1 MIEKYIV
8 YDADGKYMG
17 EAPIMEQAVGAAR
30 KMAAR
35 DDAYYDV
42 ERIRITDKDSMI
54 RRVRYHP
61 DGTVEQLWKQGD
73 PERREPFGE
82 RTSSGM
88 NEPCR

>member
-1 MIEKYIV
+1 MIEKYMV
-8 YDADGKYMG
+8 YGPDGKFMG
-17 EAPIMEQAVGAAR
+17 SAPIMEQAVEAAKR
-30 KMAAR
+30 MAKRAN
-35 DDAYYDV
+35 APFDV
-42 ERIRITDKDSMI
+42 ERVKISDKETMT